1 MFTLSL
7 TKVQTV
13 SQRVLAVL
21 VAFVVACGLAAVAAP
36 RASAARATSC
46 VRTQP
51 VLVRGMPW
59 AGGSSAATCG
69 PRP

>member
-7 TKVQTV
+7 TKVQMV

-36 RASAARATSC
+36 RASAAPRDFLRAD
-46 VRTQP
+46 
-51 VLVRGMPW
+51 
-59 AGGSSAATCG
+59 ATGTCTWDPEIG
-69 PRP
+69 RAHV